1 MINVIGLGYIG
12 LPTALMFAAHGESV
26 VGTDCNKD
34 VVEKLKMEN
43 IDSQE
48 NGLRELYTLGKKNI
62 KFSNDYI
69 STDMY
74 IISVPTP
81 YDKNTKKIDP
91 SYVVD
96 AVKKIVEICLDNA
109 VVVIESTIS
118 PGTIDVHI
126 RNILAEQ
133 NVRLKK
139 KLNIVHAPER
149 IIPGNMI
156 NELKYNARVI
166 GADDKNVAEFV
177 KKKYASFCRGEIV
190 TTDIKTAEMTK
201 VVENTYRDVNIA
213 FANELSKICRL
224 AEIDVHEVIRIANMH
239 PRVSILQPGP
249 GVGGHCIAV
258 DPWFLVGDY
267 PQVTKVVLAARQV
280 NSSMPEFVLN
290 RISDIMLQHNIR
302 DISRLGLY
310 GMTYKENIDDVRES
324 PTLQLIELMN
334 KNLAFGASVYD
345 PFVNYKL
352 VENQVFNFDE
362 FLGGID
368 ILVVMV
374 AHDEILHAYS
384 KIEDKIILDT
394 KNVLKNK
401 KVYNL

>member
-43 IDSQE
+43 IDSKE
-48 NGLRELYTLGKKNI
+48 NGLRELFTLGKKNI

-109 VVVIESTIS
+109 VIVIESTIS

-302 DISRLGLY
+302 DVSRLGLY